1 MYAAGTE
8 RPVKCAKGA
17 LYIQIFVEILF
28 SQMAF
33 AKDVGSKRTNEKNVL
48 YSLHHIGNDGDYV
61 GTT

>member
-28 SQMAF
+28 SHMAF
-33 AKDVGSKRTNEKNVL
+33 AWAGKEQTRKMCCIVSI
-48 YSLHHIGNDGDYV
+48 IGNDGDYV